1 MKKLLLFCSF
11 LLLIN
16 GCKHPPVFSQ
26 QAFIEAALIHH
37 LIDEKELGYVTLN
50 LEPIAQPTLR
60 MVADFAKKANYKT
73 IHLQYSL
80 DTINVDSNFS
90 MVKFFREQLSLRSK
104 DTTKPAIILKDNQSV
119 KENAALFY
127 QEIFE
132 QNMITASQYAKLQEQ
147 LKQEPVVFP
156 FVVFEWLE
164 VMP

>member
-1 MKKLLLFCSF
+1 MKKLLLFCSLF
-11 LLLIN
+11 LLIN

-26 QAFIEAALIHH
+26 QAFIEAALQHH
-37 LIDEKELGYVTLN
+37 LLDEKELGYIDLN
-50 LEPIAQPTLR
+50 LETVVHPSLR
-60 MVADFAKKANYKT
+60 MVAAFAKKANYKT
-73 IHLQYSL
+73 IHLQYKL
-80 DTINVDSNFS
+80 DTVNVDSSFS
-90 MVKFFREQLSLRSK
+90 MVKFFREQLSSRSK
-104 DTTKPAIILKDNQSV
+104 DASKPAIILNNNQEV

-127 QEIFE
+127 KEIYE